1 MHLWKEVWMSI
12 QMMTNNSISV
22 SLKQQFS
29 TNNEKSAYETVNE
42 PKEEHDAKPVS
53 SYFKTRY
60 AKDSKNRSK

>member
-1 MHLWKEVWMSI
+1 
-12 QMMTNNSISV
+12 MMTNNSISV

-42 PKEEHDAKPVS
+42 PKEEHDAKLVS